1 MTNGRERVD
10 WAKVGDVIRQPCCLS
25 PSRRARPARGTK
37 PINARRALG
46 SLILAFAVLIAHAD
60 AVAADDRQAADAS
73 YRSVI
78 IAVRPLS
85 QLSEPAPPW
94 WTLAGT
100 PYCVA
105 ATTAMALEALGE
117 ELPTRPLATLFDIG
131 HGANV
136 TGDLGIDPVGAVG
149 LFARFGYAADIELP
163 STQRAAMAAIV
174 ERLDAG
180 YPVIA
185 LTKGGDHAVLV
196 YGYAGDA
203 AGGVREVYVVD
214 PLRPVGVTVPLVEW
228 LSAPGWM
235 RDRFAAPGVQ
245 WQGAYVLVTL
255 RSDARTSED
264 ELRPTP

>member
-1 MTNGRERVD
+1 M
-10 WAKVGDVIRQPCCLS
+10 IRTWCPW
-25 PSRRARPARGTK
+25 PSRRHQARRGNR
-37 PINARRALG
+37 PINARWALG

-60 AVAADDRQAADAS
+60 AVAADDRRTADAS
-73 YRSVI
+73 YRSVM

-85 QLSEPAPPW
+85 QLAEPAPLW
-94 WTLAGT
+94 WRLAGT

-105 ATTAMALEALGE
+105 ATTAMALEALGQ

-136 TGDLGIDPVGAVG
+136 TGDLGIDPAGAVT
-149 LFARFGYAADIELP
+149 LFARFGYAADIEVP
-163 STQRAAMAAIV
+163 PTQRGAMAAIV

-185 LTKGGDHAVLV
+185 FTRGGDHAVLV

-203 AGGVREVYVVD
+203 TGGVRELYVVD
-214 PLRPVGVTVPLVEW
+214 PLWPVAVTVPLAEW

-235 RDRFAAPGVQ
+235 RDRFAAPGGQ

-255 RSDARTSED
+255 RSDARTPGD